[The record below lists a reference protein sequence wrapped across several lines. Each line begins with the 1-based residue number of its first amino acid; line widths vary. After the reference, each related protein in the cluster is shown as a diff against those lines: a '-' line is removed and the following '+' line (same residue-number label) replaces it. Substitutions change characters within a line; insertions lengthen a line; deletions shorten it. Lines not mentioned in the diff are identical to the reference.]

1 MNNLEIAKYNLA
13 VARNNLRVINAMFLR
28 GLAKPSELW
37 QARDEYERCLAE
49 WGRAMREQEDTM
61 SQERLS

>member
-1 MNNLEIAKYNLA
+1 MTEIEIAKHNLA
-13 VARNNLRVINAMFLR
+13 VAREELQVTNALYLR

-49 WGRAMREQEDTM
+49 WTRAMREQEDAM
-61 SQERLS
+61 AQDRLS

>member
-1 MNNLEIAKYNLA
+1 MTEIEIAKHNLA
-13 VARNNLRVINAMFLR
+13 VAREELQVTNALYLR

-49 WGRAMREQEDTM
+49 YARIQRDEEAR
-61 SQERLS
+61 R